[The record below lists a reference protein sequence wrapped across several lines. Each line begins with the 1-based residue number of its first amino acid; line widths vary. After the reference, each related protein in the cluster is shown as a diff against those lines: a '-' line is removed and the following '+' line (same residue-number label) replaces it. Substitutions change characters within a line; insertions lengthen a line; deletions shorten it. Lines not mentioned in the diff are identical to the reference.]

1 MKTVDTN
8 ELIAIEEVI
17 FDLER
22 HLELYGEDM
31 EKDCFDEMS
40 ATLKTLKGITSK
52 PDYAPEVKYV
62 EVEKPVEKLL
72 NEDEIK
78 DRIYCAEKHG
88 RESVNP
94 NFRYCVFSTEWTNEL
109 YLTDDINKAMEKAA
123 SLSKRESVFFTVY
136 EILQSSDGTYR
147 TYNDTTWIDGH
158 MLPKD
163 RDEFL
168 HFDYMAQMAQK
179 IVKL

>member
-8 ELIAIEEVI
+8 ELIVIDEVI
-17 FDLER
+17 LDLER
-22 HLELYGEDM
+22 QLDLYGDDM
-31 EKDCFDEMS
+31 EKECLDEL
-40 ATLKTLKGITSK
+40 TNTIGVLKGITNK
-52 PDYAPEVKYV
+52 PDFAPEVKYV

-78 DRIYCAEKHG
+78 DRIWCAEKHG

-94 NFRYCVFSTEWTNEL
+94 NFKYCVFSTSWTKEL
-109 YLTDDINKAMEKAA
+109 YLTDNIGAAMEKAA
-123 SLSKRESVFFTVY
+123 ALSKSVSEFFTVY
-136 EILQSSDGTYR
+136 KIQQASDGTYR
-147 TYNDTTWIDGH
+147 TYSESTWVDGH
-158 MLPKD
+158 LLHED